1 MGENAPKR
9 DKLTDDEQQRLRK
22 LEGVLDTLECGMGV
36 GRYSIKNAIATAC
49 GARISDQLTANFG
62 ASVLPGGSESYLL
75 GDIPAVAFRT
85 GISFKFGK
93 SYASSSANKIS
104 ALNNESYNSLQLS
117 EAQREASKAQREAS
131 KAQREASKAQ
141 RGVAEAQREVDGIRN
156 TVASLELFKAA
167 GVAAMKVM
175 MAGLLGNRVAAM
187 R

>member
-1 MGENAPKR
+1 
-9 DKLTDDEQQRLRK
+9 
-22 LEGVLDTLECGMGV
+22 MGV
-36 GRYSIKNAIATAC
+36 DRYSTKSAIETAC

-75 GDIPAVAFRT
+75 GDMPAVAFRT

-117 EAQREASKAQREAS
+117 EAQREASKAQR
-131 KAQREASKAQ
+131 
-141 RGVAEAQREVDGIRN
+141 GVAEAQREVDGLRN
-156 TVASLELFKAA
+156 KVASLEFFKAA
-167 GVAAMKVM
+167 EVAEMKSLKAEVAELKSLTAEVAAMKVM
-175 MAGLLGNRVAAM
+175 MAGLLGNRVVAM